1 MAGDRARG
9 KRVKPLWVL
18 LIAAALT
25 VAACAQGTQASS
37 TAQLTKASGVRF
49 DEIGIDEV
57 RSAADELVEGTA
69 AFGVDMLR
77 QTGVDANKVV
87 SPWGAMLALQML
99 RAGAGGNTAAELDAV
114 LGATDDDAIAAMIGQ
129 LDRVDGNP
137 GDVDK
142 ENPPTPP
149 VFHEATGIFIDESL
163 DVGQDYLATL
173 GRVFDSGV
181 YPVDFAES
189 QTEAAINRWLSI
201 NTGGRLTETPTT
213 YDTETVISL
222 LSTVFLAA
230 AWQQPFSPAS
240 TAPADFTSTTGSVGE
255 VDMMNGQLTV
265 PFVRRPGWSGVQLP
279 YSAGLAMQVFLP
291 EAGVGVDAFLTGTAL
306 TEASSTLRQAPETS
320 TAVRLP
326 KWDIKTA
333 VDLKAT
339 LEQLGVRD
347 LFGGAAD
354 LSAISPE
361 LAVTAA
367 AQNSTITVGE
377 KGTLAASVTQ
387 IDVGVT
393 ALPPQEPAESFI
405 ADRPFV
411 FQIIDTATGLPL
423 FLGTVGQ
430 PDGQ

>member
-1 MAGDRARG
+1 M
-9 KRVKPLWVL
+9 KPWWAVV
-18 LIAAALT
+18 IAAALT
-25 VAACAQGTQASS
+25 VTACAQGAEATS

-57 RSAADELVEGTA
+57 RSAASTLVDSTTG
-69 AFGVDMLR
+69 FGVDMLR
-77 QTGVDANKVV
+77 QSGLDANKVV

-114 LGATDDDAIAAMIGQ
+114 LGAPDDGAIAAMIGQ

-142 ENPPTPP
+142 ENPPTPA
-149 VFHEATGIFIDESL
+149 VFHEATGIFIDETL

-173 GRVFDSGV
+173 GRVFDSGL
-181 YPVDFAES
+181 YPVDFAAS
-189 QTEAAINRWLSI
+189 QTEAAINKWLSI
-201 NTGGRLTETPTT
+201 NTGGQISETPTAF
-213 YDTETVISL
+213 DPETVISL

-230 AWQQPFSPAS
+230 AWEQPFSPAS
-240 TAPADFTSTTGSVGE
+240 TTPADFTSADGAVGR
-255 VDMMNGQLTV
+255 VDMMNADLTV
-265 PFVRRPGWSGVQLP
+265 PFGRGSGWSGVQLP

-291 EAGVGVDAFLTGTAL
+291 DTGVDTFLTDTAL
-306 TEASSTLRQAPETS
+306 TEVSNTLRQAPQTLVS
-320 TAVRLP
+320 VSLP
-326 KWDIKTA
+326 KWDIKTS
-333 VDLKAT
+333 VNLKAT
-339 LEQLGVRD
+339 LEHLGVRD

-354 LSAISPE
+354 LTAISPQ

-367 AQNSTITVGE
+367 AQDSTITVGE

-387 IDVGVT
+387 IDIGVT
-393 ALPPQEPAESFI
+393 ALPPQDPTEFFVAN
-405 ADRPFV
+405 RPFV

-430 PDGQ
+430 PGGQ

>member
-1 MAGDRARG
+1 M
-9 KRVKPLWVL
+9 KPIWAVV
-18 LIAAALT
+18 IAAALT
-25 VAACAQGTQASS
+25 VTACAQGAEATS

-57 RSAADELVEGTA
+57 RTAANELVDGTTE
-69 AFGVDMLR
+69 FGVDMLR
-77 QTGVDANKVV
+77 QTGRDVNKVV

-99 RAGAGGNTAAELDAV
+99 RAGAGGTTAAELDAA

-129 LDRVDGNP
+129 LDRIDGNP

-181 YPVDFAES
+181 YPVDCAAS
-189 QTEAAINRWLSI
+189 QTEAAINKWLSI
-201 NTGGRLTETPTT
+201 NTGGQISETPTT
-213 YDTETVISL
+213 YDPDTVISL

-230 AWQQPFSPAS
+230 AWEQPFSPAS
-240 TAPADFTSTTGSVGE
+240 TAPADFTSANGEIGE
-255 VDMMNGQLTV
+255 VDMMNAVVTV
-265 PFVRRPGWSGVQLP
+265 PFGRGAGWTGVQLP

-291 EAGVGVDAFLTGTAL
+291 EAGMDTFFTDTAL
-306 TEASSTLRQAPETS
+306 SNASDALRGAPQTLTEM
-320 TAVRLP
+320 RLP
-326 KWDIKTA
+326 KWDIKTS
-333 VDLKAT
+333 VDLKAV
-339 LEQLGVRD
+339 LQQLGVRD
-347 LFGGAAD
+347 LFGDAAD
-354 LSAISPE
+354 LTAISPQ

-367 AQNSTITVGE
+367 AQDSTITVGE

-393 ALPPQEPAESFI
+393 ALPPQEPAEFFV
-405 ADRPFV
+405 ANRPFV

-423 FLGTVGQ
+423 FLGTLSR
-430 PDGQ
+430 PDRQ

>member
-1 MAGDRARG
+1 MAGDRPRG
-9 KRVKPLWVL
+9 ERMKRLWTVVV
-18 LIAAALT
+18 AAALT
-25 VAACAQGTQASS
+25 VTACAQGAEATS

-57 RSAADELVEGTA
+57 RSAANELVEDTTG
-69 AFGVDMLR
+69 FGVDMLR
-77 QTGVDANKVV
+77 QTGLDANKVV

-99 RAGAGGNTAAELDAV
+99 RAGAGGTTAAELDAA
-114 LGATDDDAIAAMIGQ
+114 LGVTDDDAIAAMIGQ

-163 DVGQDYLATL
+163 EVGQDYLATL

-181 YPVDFAES
+181 YPVDFAAS
-189 QTEAAINRWLSI
+189 QTEAAINKWLSI
-201 NTGGRLTETPTT
+201 NTGGQISETPTT
-213 YDTETVISL
+213 YDPETVISL

-240 TAPADFTSTTGSVGE
+240 TAPADFTPANGAVGDVE
-255 VDMMNGQLTV
+255 LMNAVVDV
-265 PFVRRPGWSGVQLP
+265 PFGRGAGWTGVQLP

-291 EAGVGVDAFLTGTAL
+291 ETGVDTFFADGAL
-306 TEASSTLRQAPETS
+306 TDASNALRSTPETS
-320 TAVRLP
+320 VAVSLP
-326 KWDIKTA
+326 KWDITTA

-347 LFGGAAD
+347 LFGDKAD
-354 LSAISPE
+354 LTAISQQ
-361 LAVTAA
+361 LTVTAA

-393 ALPPQEPAESFI
+393 ALPPQEPAEFFV
-405 ADRPFV
+405 ANRPFV

-423 FLGTVGQ
+423 FLGTLSR
-430 PDGQ
+430 PDRQ